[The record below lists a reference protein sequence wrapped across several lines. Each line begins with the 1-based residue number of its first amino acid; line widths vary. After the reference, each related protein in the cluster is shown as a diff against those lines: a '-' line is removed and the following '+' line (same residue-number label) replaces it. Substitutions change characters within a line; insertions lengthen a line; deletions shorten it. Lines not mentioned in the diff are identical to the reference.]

1 MSYRMSKEDLKQYQ
15 YELSAMGYYNLR
27 NDACCVYY
35 NTNLIQARAW
45 SGRKTKPEWI
55 YRFKTVDA
63 MMTYINKFMKD
74 KITLYNEQQAD
85 KEYNIHDLIKLNDV
99 FYSSWGYNQ
108 TNVDFFQTVKI
119 LNRSVIIREIKQERT
134 ETDYMCGYTV
144 PRVNDFKN
152 DKIMTK
158 RLSVYKKRV
167 SIKIDHNYAW
177 PLDVQAEVNGIK
189 IYMSRFYSSYA

>member
-1 MSYRMSKEDLKQYQ
+1 MTYRFSKEDLAKYQ
-15 YELSAMGYYNLR
+15 SELEQLGYYKVS

-35 NTNLIQARAW
+35 NTALMQARAW

-55 YRFKTVDA
+55 YRFKSVDA

-74 KITLYNEQQAD
+74 KIALYNEQQAD
-85 KEYNIHDLIKLNDV
+85 KEYDINELIKLNDV
-99 FYSSWGYNQ
+99 FYSSWGYDQ
-108 TNVDFFQTVKI
+108 TNVQFYQVVKI
-119 LNRSVIIREIKQERT
+119 LNKSIVIREIHQERI

-144 PRVNDFKN
+144 PLLHDFKN
-152 DKIMTK
+152 DKAMTK

-167 SIKIDHNYAW
+167 SIKVGYNYAW